1 MDGKFTKSTTY
12 FGFQEFH
19 HRVITIHQQYTFPL
33 LFPNQCTRS
42 FPFPLCVDLIH
53 NCHQLWPFPKTYPGS
68 SSIINGTSSYPG
80 PSTLPSGASSYRR
93 SSDFLP
99 SVSFYPVA
107 SSPMALPIQD
117 SLSGP
122 LSYPGSSSILFGYPS
137 PVKSMSK
144 STSRPPRVPNPYM
157 CPANPSPLK
166 SRVQVHFKTF
176 KSPEPLRVSCQPS
189 SIQSCCPV
197 RPACPSLP
205 SPGSGAASQGTKPG
219 TQVAGC
225 LTRLAGAPARPH
237 RPRPHKRCVSGDQ
250 QLKGRHSGIPLPWG
264 PIQDFGWGIQ
274 VEYDRKLGLEK
285 GSSLVTNDGEGTRGA
300 WYIFVSV
307 ISTWKLL
314 YVFFFSFL
322 FYKMTFWQK

>member
-107 SSPMALPIQD
+107 SSPVALPIQD
-117 SLSGP
+117 SLFPVPCPIQDPAASCLDIQV
-122 LSYPGSSSILFGYPS
+122 LSS
-137 PVKSMSK
+137 P
-144 STSRPPRVPNPYM
+144 
-157 CPANPSPLK
+157 CPSPLQDLQE
-166 SRVQVHFKTF
+166 SWT
-176 KSPEPLRVSCQPS
+176 
-189 SIQSCCPV
+189 
-197 RPACPSLP
+197 PACVLPTKQHPVLLSRAPCLPLPSLP
-205 SPGSGAASQGTKPG
+205 
-219 TQVAGC
+219 
-225 LTRLAGAPARPH
+225 RF
-237 RPRPHKRCVSGDQ
+237 
-250 QLKGRHSGIPLPWG
+250 W
-264 PIQDFGWGIQ
+264 
-274 VEYDRKLGLEK
+274 
-285 GSSLVTNDGEGTRGA
+285 
-300 WYIFVSV
+300 
-307 ISTWKLL
+307 ST
-314 YVFFFSFL
+314 
-322 FYKMTFWQK
+322 

>member
-12 FGFQEFH
+12 FGFKEFR

-53 NCHQLWPFPKTYPGS
+53 NCHQLWPFPKTCPGS

-166 SRVQVHFKTF
+166 SVSKSTSRPSRVLNPCVCPANQAASSPVVPCALPAPPFPPQVLEHLAREPNQALKLQVAW
-176 KSPEPLRVSCQPS
+176 PGWLEPLLDRIARDPTNVV
-189 SIQSCCPV
+189 CPV
-197 RPACPSLP
+197 INSLRDDTLEFHYHEDPSKI
-205 SPGSGAASQGTKPG
+205 SVGGFRWNMIVSWAWRRAQAWWQMMVKEQGE
-219 TQVAGC
+219 
-225 LTRLAGAPARPH
+225 L
-237 RPRPHKRCVSGDQ
+237 
-250 QLKGRHSGIPLPWG
+250 GI
-264 PIQDFGWGIQ
+264 
-274 VEYDRKLGLEK
+274 
-285 GSSLVTNDGEGTRGA
+285 SLLV
-300 WYIFVSV
+300 
-307 ISTWKLL
+307 
-314 YVFFFSFL
+314 
-322 FYKMTFWQK
+322 